1 MLMSKDIKRKSD
13 GDSQATLKQS
23 YGKEKTMEALLKNTQ
38 RTTELQTIILK
49 FAEVISSRC
58 NQSADKALGKLIS
71 GITKLRKAMRER
83 AIKNGN
89 AVMGKKYWV
98 EGYTVEGMYRSNI
111 AWKK

>member
-1 MLMSKDIKRKSD
+1 
-13 GDSQATLKQS
+13 
-23 YGKEKTMEALLKNTQ
+23 MEALLKNTQ

-58 NQSADKALGKLIS
+58 NQNADKALGKLIS

-98 EGYTVEGMYRSNI
+98 EGYTVNGMYRSNI
-111 AWKK
+111 TWKK

>member
-1 MLMSKDIKRKSD
+1 
-13 GDSQATLKQS
+13 
-23 YGKEKTMEALLKNTQ
+23 MEALLKNTQ

-58 NQSADKALGKLIS
+58 NQNADKALGKLIS

-98 EGYTVEGMYRSNI
+98 EGYTVDGMYRSNI
-111 AWKK
+111 TWKK

>member
-1 MLMSKDIKRKSD
+1 MYIYIKRKSD

-23 YGKEKTMEALLKNTQ
+23 YGRKKTMQTLLKNTQ
-38 RTTELQTIILK
+38 RTADIQDIILD
-49 FAEVISSRC
+49 FAEVISGRC

-98 EGYTVEGMYRSNI
+98 EGYTVDGMYRSNI
-111 AWKK
+111 TWKK